1 MAKQTQP
8 DRWESPMLA
17 AAMALTGTLVIFD
30 KLHSLMHSYILS
42 WHLIPYCASV
52 LLVVLGV
59 CLMVVQVAPPERQVA
74 PIPTQRKKEGPHGR

>member
-30 KLHSLMHSYILS
+30 KLHSLMHSYIFS
-42 WHLIPYCASV
+42 WHLIPYCTSV
-52 LLVVLGV
+52 LLVVVGL
-59 CLMVVQVAPPERQVA
+59 CLMVAQVAPAERQTA
-74 PIPTQRKKEGPHGR
+74 AIPNRRKKEGPHER

>member
-30 KLHSLMHSYILS
+30 KLHSLMHSYIFS
-42 WHLIPYCASV
+42 WHLIPYCTSV
-52 LLVVLGV
+52 LLVVAGL
-59 CLMVVQVAPPERQVA
+59 CLMVVQVTRPGAQTVVPN
-74 PIPTQRKKEGPHGR
+74 QRKKEGPHDR